1 MNARKVRLRK
11 SAHQAYL
18 SSIHNVANQKPP
30 NIVLIFVD
38 DMGYGDLSCFGSQAI
53 HTPNLDAMAED
64 GVRLSNFYA
73 SSPVCSPS
81 RFGCLTGR
89 YPMRGFV
96 HHVFFPKS
104 GSLAGRMI
112 NRFAFP
118 YGVRG
123 ILPDEITIPES
134 LRAGG
139 YKTGIFGKWHLGDHS
154 PYLPNEKGF
163 DYFFGSY
170 YSNDMQPYAYYR
182 NDERDLIGLSDSLQE
197 NLLWVSGS
205 GPVDFA
211 PGAYDWY
218 RATSPCSLGWW

>member
-1 MNARKVRLRK
+1 MNARKVQLRK
-11 SAHQAYL
+11 FAHQAYL

-89 YPMRGFV
+89 YPTRGFV

-123 ILPDEITIPES
+123 ILPDEITVAEA
-134 LRAGG
+134 LRAATRRASLA
-139 YKTGIFGKWHLGDHS
+139 YGIW
-154 PYLPNEKGF
+154 
-163 DYFFGSY
+163 
-170 YSNDMQPYAYYR
+170 A
-182 NDERDLIGLSDSLQE
+182 IT
-197 NLLWVSGS
+197 
-205 GPVDFA
+205 A
-211 PGAYDWY
+211 PICRMK
-218 RATSPCSLGWW
+218 RASIISSARIIQTTCSRMPITAMASAT